1 MLQASYEVG
10 GLAIVMLL
18 IGMWLVRRRIRRKR
32 ATAETSQALLAQ
44 VAPHQQHDIEHRAL
58 MFLMNQ
64 KTDAVLAALSRTIE
78 QERQKLGGIVRNP
91 SMAVAIDAFQAES
104 MSPNAT
110 PPSAHDQIQP
120 LALSGMAVDAIA
132 RQLRLPEDEVSMVMR
147 LNAA

>member
-1 MLQASYEVG
+1 MLQASYEFG
-10 GLAIVMLL
+10 GLAVVILL
-18 IGMWLVRRRIRRKR
+18 IGMWIVRRRIRRKR
-32 ATAETSQALLAQ
+32 ATADTNQAVLGQ
-44 VAPHQQHDIEHRAL
+44 VAKHRQHDIEHRAL

-64 KTDAVLAALSRTIE
+64 RTDAVLAALSRTIE

-91 SMAVAIDAFQAES
+91 SMAVAIDAFQAEA

-110 PPSAHDQIQP
+110 PRPAHDQIQP
-120 LALSGMAVDAIA
+120 LVRSGMAVDAIA